1 MSNKETVL
9 SAGTFWSPE
18 SLNTGG
24 KNSLNLSEKELK
36 KKAISDARSENIN
49 SAANGKP
56 RYSETES
63 QLFRDVKQS
72 IDRLSSLFKRGRQ
85 SCIDAMEARGEV
97 KKISEHQKRR
107 HLQHAESELSTL
119 KADAKTEVLK
129 SSHAHIDA
137 LVNLRTF
144 KVENDLQNRDA
155 KYPRT
160 MVLPLG
166 IMLVVFVAETVVNG
180 LAFQH
185 IGGGILGGVGY
196 AAFFSFINIILAAAH
211 GIGWRHIIHVN
222 TFKKTVGY
230 ILAGTTLFLGLGWNL
245 FVAHFREMA
254 SSFDGLGD
262 QSMDIISKVFSD
274 PFGLT
279 ELSAIGL
286 LIFGVFIFAIV
297 AKDVYSGFTDPYFG
311 YAKVQKEKE
320 KAVESLEN
328 IESGVKDHAI
338 TIYDDLRTDLE
349 NSIEE
354 EQLRIDEGK
363 STLEGL
369 RSHRDDILSSMQ
381 IHQDKGNNLL
391 HSYRNTFS
399 SIRGTSPEHFS
410 DVIDHMS
417 VISAERGGDSDP
429 FSIEALSDIMPK
441 YELNKDANRAIY
453 DALISESY
461 EMEKQELN
469 GIGVFLSEIYK
480 EAEKSSDR
488 GGKNS
493 SLEIEESHETDGFDG
508 PQLREVA

>member
-1 MSNKETVL
+1 
-9 SAGTFWSPE
+9 
-18 SLNTGG
+18 
-24 KNSLNLSEKELK
+24 
-36 KKAISDARSENIN
+36 
-49 SAANGKP
+49 
-56 RYSETES
+56 
-63 QLFRDVKQS
+63 
-72 IDRLSSLFKRGRQ
+72 
-85 SCIDAMEARGEV
+85 
-97 KKISEHQKRR
+97 
-107 HLQHAESELSTL
+107 
-119 KADAKTEVLK
+119 
-129 SSHAHIDA
+129 
-137 LVNLRTF
+137 
-144 KVENDLQNRDA
+144 
-155 KYPRT
+155 
-160 MVLPLG
+160 
-166 IMLVVFVAETVVNG
+166 
-180 LAFQH
+180 
-185 IGGGILGGVGY
+185 
-196 AAFFSFINIILAAAH
+196 
-211 GIGWRHIIHVN
+211 
-222 TFKKTVGY
+222 
-230 ILAGTTLFLGLGWNL
+230 
-245 FVAHFREMA
+245 MA
-254 SSFDGLGD
+254 SSFDDLGD

-453 DALISESY
+453 DSLISESY